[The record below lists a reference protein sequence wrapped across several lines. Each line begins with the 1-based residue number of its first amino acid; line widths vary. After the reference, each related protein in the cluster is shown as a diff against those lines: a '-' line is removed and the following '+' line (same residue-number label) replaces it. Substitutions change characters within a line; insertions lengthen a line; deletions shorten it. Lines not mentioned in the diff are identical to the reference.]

1 MSTPPPQPSRRPGDR
16 VVRIPRLTPERIPV
30 QALRTPRPAPPP
42 AVILAVSFALL
53 ILAGTLALMLPI
65 ASAAGQATP
74 PLDALFTATSAVCV
88 TGLVVVDTGTYW
100 SPFGQVVIL
109 ALIQLGGLGIMSG
122 ATLLWL
128 ALGRRVSLRQ
138 RLLMREALGTFSL
151 SGVEDV
157 VRRIVII
164 TVIAELGG
172 TALLALRLALD
183 YPPSIA
189 LWYGFFH
196 AVSAFNN
203 AGFDLFGEYRS
214 LMLYTGDPTILLVI
228 AGLVI
233 LGGLGVF
240 TLIDVAQA
248 RSFHRLSL
256 DSKLVV
262 SVSLLLLVVDTVSL
276 LALEYGNPKTLG
288 ELNLGHKLLNAFFH
302 AVMPRTAGFNSL
314 NIPDLTQGTLAI
326 TIVLMFIGAAPAS
339 TGGGIKVTTFSTL
352 LAAIV
357 SMARGRPQ
365 VEAFGR
371 EFPQTVIFRALTV
384 ALLAVAL
391 VMSAAIVLTITEG
404 GSFTL
409 ALFEAVSAFATV
421 GLSSGLTTS
430 LTPVGK
436 LVLIVLMFI
445 GRLGP
450 LTLALAL
457 IQAQRPTAYR
467 YAAESVRT
475 G

>member
-1 MSTPPPQPSRRPGDR
+1 MSTPPPPGARRPGDR
-16 VVRIPRLTPERIPV
+16 IIRVPRLTPERIPV

-42 AVILAVSFALL
+42 AVILVVSFALL
-53 ILAGTLALMLPI
+53 ILAGTLVLMLPL
-65 ASAAGQATP
+65 ASTAGQATP
-74 PLDALFTATSAVCV
+74 FLDALFTATSAVCV

-100 SPFGQVVIL
+100 SPFGHVVL
-109 ALIQLGGLGIMSG
+109 LVLIQLGGLGIMTG

-128 ALGRRVSLRQ
+128 ALGRRVSLHQ
-138 RLLMREALGTFSL
+138 RLVIRESLGTFSL
-151 SGVEDV
+151 AGVEQV
-157 VRRIVII
+157 VRRIVTMTII
-164 TVIAELGG
+164 IELGG
-172 TALLALRLALD
+172 TALLALRLARD
-183 YPPSIA
+183 YPLPTA

-196 AVSAFNN
+196 AVSAFNS

-214 LMLYTGDPTILLVI
+214 LMLYPADVTILLTV

-233 LGGLGVF
+233 LGGLGIV
-240 TLIDVAQA
+240 TLVDLGQA

-262 SVSLLLLVVDTVSL
+262 STSLLLLGVGTVSL
-276 LALEYGNPKTLG
+276 FVLEYGNPATLG
-288 ELNLGHKLLNAFFH
+288 GLTPGQQLLSAFFH
-302 AVMPRTAGFNSL
+302 AVMPRSGGFSTVT
-314 NIPDLTQGTLAI
+314 IPALTEGALAI
-326 TIVLMFIGAAPAS
+326 IIVLMFIGAAPAS

-357 SMARGRPQ
+357 STVRGRPQ
-365 VEAFGR
+365 TEAFGR
-371 EFPQTVIFRALTV
+371 EVPQTVIYRALTI

-404 GSFTL
+404 TSLTI
-409 ALFEAVSAFATV
+409 ALFEVVSAFATV
-421 GLSSGLTTS
+421 GLSAGLSTA
-430 LTPVGK
+430 LTPLGK
-436 LVLIVLMFI
+436 LVLILLMFI

-457 IQAQRPTAYR
+457 IQAQRPTRYR
-467 YAAESVRT
+467 YAVESVRT

>member
-1 MSTPPPQPSRRPGDR
+1 MSRPPPPGSRRPGDR
-16 VVRIPRLTPERIPV
+16 IVRRARLTPEHIPV
-30 QALRTPRPAPPP
+30 QAVRTPRPAPPP
-42 AVILAVSFALL
+42 AVILVVSFALL
-53 ILAGTLALMLPI
+53 ILAGTLLLMLPV

-74 PLDALFTATSAVCV
+74 FLDALFTATSAVCV

-100 SPFGQVVIL
+100 SPVGQVVIL
-109 ALIQLGGLGIMSG
+109 ALIQLGGLGTMTG

-128 ALGRRVSLRQ
+128 IVGRRISLHQ
-138 RLLMREALGTFSL
+138 RLLIREALGTFSL
-151 SGVEDV
+151 AGVDQV
-157 VRRIVII
+157 IRRIAII
-164 TVIAELGG
+164 TLVAELGG
-172 TALLALRLALD
+172 TALLALRLARE
-183 YPPSIA
+183 YPPPTA

-203 AGFDLFGEYRS
+203 AGFDLFGDYRS
-214 LMLYTGDPTILLVI
+214 LILYTRDPMLLLTI

-233 LGGLGVF
+233 VGGLGVF
-240 TLIDVAQA
+240 TLVDLAQA
-248 RSFHRLSL
+248 RSFRRLSL

-262 SVSLLLLVVDTVSL
+262 STSLLLLVLGTAAL
-276 LALEYGNPKTLG
+276 LGLEYGNPATLG
-288 ELNLGHKLLNAFFH
+288 GLSLEYQLLNAFVH

-339 TGGGIKVTTFSTL
+339 TGGGIKVTTFSAL

-357 SMARGRPQ
+357 SSMRGRPQ
-365 VEAFGR
+365 AEAFGR
-371 EFPQTVIFRALTV
+371 EVPQTVIYRALTI

-391 VMSAAIVLTITEG
+391 VMSAAMVLTTTEG
-404 GSFTL
+404 ESFTL

-421 GLSSGLTTS
+421 GLTAGLTIS
-430 LTPVGK
+430 LTAVGK

-450 LTLALAL
+450 LTLVLAL
-457 IQAQRPTAYR
+457 IRAQRPTAHR
-467 YAAESVRT
+467 YAAEEVRI